1 MRIYFYTITGIF
13 SALMGW
19 SISQFIWLDFGKKI
33 IENLL
38 PADYLAAPP
47 PDFFLLPIIAASLAM
62 GMVVAEIFLNN
73 PTRHRANLRVL
84 PSYLLLALGFG
95 LVAGFMAAILS
106 LIMYITSLPGQIVR
120 ITTWALI
127 GLFVG
132 LAEGWGWRSHS
143 IEGETNK
150 GTQRLI
156 KSTAFGFFAG
166 LIAVIVVELLRKNIK
181 LGGYED
187 PVAFLILGLALGL
200 FLSMAA
206 TPTYQ
211 FALRAGHGFESY
223 EDNQNNSDHPRIQ
236 NEDQLRL
243 VSEDKNE
250 IIEEG
255 LSIQLPRETTEPLM
269 IGSGADADIYIPH
282 IPPEVATLEIKSR
295 QVILKCKTP
304 NSIQINRTLLQREKE
319 KKTLKHNDILTL
331 FNLDNENDEQQQLY
345 RFVFYDRLLDPQS

>member
-19 SISQFIWLDFGKKI
+19 SISQFIWLDLSKKQ

-38 PADYLAAPP
+38 PSDYLATPP
-47 PDFFLLPIIAASLAM
+47 PDFFLLPIIAASLAI
-62 GMVVAEIFLNN
+62 GMVAAEIFLNN
-73 PTRHRANLRVL
+73 PTRHRANLRIL
-84 PSYLLLALGFG
+84 PPYLLLALGFG
-95 LVAGFMAAILS
+95 LLAGLIAAFLS

-132 LAEGWGWRSHS
+132 LAEGFGWRWRS

-150 GTQRLI
+150 GTWRLI
-156 KSTAFGFFAG
+156 KSTVFGFFAG
-166 LIAVIVVELLRKNIK
+166 LIAVIVVELLRHNIK

-187 PVAFLILGLALGL
+187 PLAFLILGLALGL

-206 TPTYQ
+206 TPTYK
-211 FALRAGHGFESY
+211 FALRAGHGFEIY
-223 EDNQNNSDHPRIQ
+223 EDNQNNNDLPRIQ
-236 NEDQLRL
+236 NEDTLRL
-243 VSEDKNE
+243 VSEDENE

-255 LSIQLPRETTEPLM
+255 LSIQLPSYTREPLL
-269 IGSGADADIYIPH
+269 IGSGADADIYIPK

-295 QVILKCKTP
+295 QATLKCKTP
-304 NSIQINRTLLQREKE
+304 NSIQINNEKLQREKE

-331 FNLDNENDEQQQLY
+331 FCEENDNDEPNQFY
-345 RFVFYDRLLDPQS
+345 RFVFYDRLLDPQA